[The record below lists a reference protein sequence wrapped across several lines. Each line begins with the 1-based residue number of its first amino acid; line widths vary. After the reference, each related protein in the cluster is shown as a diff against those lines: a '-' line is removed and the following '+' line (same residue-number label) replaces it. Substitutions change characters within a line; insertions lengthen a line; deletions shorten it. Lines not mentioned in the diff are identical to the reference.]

1 MAFDFNRLYSQLN
14 ITGLQNSNPPLYQL
28 LKLMIGA
35 IAEIAV
41 TASSSSSSSS
51 STVTINET
59 IQQIV
64 GSLSAISLSEDDN
77 SNVMIP
83 GPIGLTGPAGPQGIP
98 GLDGIDG
105 EEHFFLIG
113 P

>member
-1 MAFDFNRLYSQLN
+1 
-14 ITGLQNSNPPLYQL
+14 
-28 LKLMIGA
+28 MIGA
-35 IAEIAV
+35 IAEIAITS
-41 TASSSSSSSS
+41 TASSSSSS

-64 GSLSAISLSEDDN
+64 GSLSAVSLSEDDN
-77 SNVMIP
+77 SNIMIP
-83 GPIGLTGPAGPQGIP
+83 GPKGDQGIQGLQGIP